1 MKRTLSPATTNGHL
15 ISDTVTTPAAKAMM
29 TMSQSGK
36 SSLMSCPDLKL
47 IPQTNKNKSRE
58 NEQRQGQYEMK
69 LALQNNLDE

>member
-1 MKRTLSPATTNGHL
+1 MNRTLSPAATNRHL
-15 ISDTVTTPAAKAMM
+15 ISDTVTTPAPKSM

-36 SSLMSCPDLKL
+36 SSLMSCPDLKI

-58 NEQRQGQYEMK
+58 NEQREEQHEMK

>member
-1 MKRTLSPATTNGHL
+1 MKTTLNPAATNRHL
-15 ISDTVTTPAAKAMM
+15 ISDTVTTPTPKSM

-47 IPQTNKNKSRE
+47 ISQTNKIISRE
-58 NEQRQGQYEMK
+58 NEQREEQHEMK